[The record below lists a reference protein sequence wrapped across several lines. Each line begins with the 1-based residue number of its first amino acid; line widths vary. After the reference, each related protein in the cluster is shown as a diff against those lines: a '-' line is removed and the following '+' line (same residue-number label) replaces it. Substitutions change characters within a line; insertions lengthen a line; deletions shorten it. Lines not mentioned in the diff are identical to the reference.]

1 MVISPDLIVFD
12 VNETLSDLAPLGE
25 AFEKEGVAAGLSR
38 TWFAGILRDGFAVT
52 ATGGN
57 IGFAEIA
64 QDSLHRLLSEHGVA
78 APEESVERIMGTL
91 KSLDVHPDVVPG
103 IKALH
108 QVAELITLTNGATQ
122 VAETLLSS
130 AGVRVHFSELL
141 SVEDAPAWKP
151 ARSAYDY
158 AATHRGTDPQDMLLI
173 AVHPWDIHGA
183 HEAGLRTAWINRTG
197 AQYPAYFARPDLEA
211 ADLPSLADQ
220 LTAEGD
226 SSGKPAQRG
235 SRS

>member
-1 MVISPDLIVFD
+1 MVNSPDLIVFD
-12 VNETLSDLAPLGE
+12 VNETLSDLAPLGQ
-25 AFEKEGVAAGLSR
+25 AFGQEGVAEGLSR

-57 IGFAEIA
+57 TGFAEIA
-64 QDSLHRLLSEHGVA
+64 QDSLHRLLSEHGVS

-103 IKALH
+103 VEALR

-130 AGVRVHFSELL
+130 AGIREHFSELL

-151 ARSAYDY
+151 ARSSYDY
-158 AATHRGTDPQDMLLI
+158 AAAHRGTDPQNMLLI

-197 AQYPAYFARPDLEA
+197 ARYPVYFARPDLEA

-220 LTAEGD
+220 LLAEGN
-226 SSGKPAQRG
+226 
-235 SRS
+235 